1 MKNEAIFSD
10 SKKII
15 LDTCTL
21 FSFFPLPFLTLKF
34 RVYYKIILD
43 LKIFV
48 IICFSIYIISFNIY
62 FICSKFSCSFAQ
74 LCLPLW
80 DPMDRNTPGSPV
92 LHHFPELAQTHP
104 VVIQLSRS
112 VDITWANTRR

>member
-21 FSFFPLPFLTLKF
+21 FSFFPLPLLTLKF

-62 FICSKFSCSFAQ
+62 FICSKFCCSFAQ

-92 LHHFPELAQTHP
+92 LHHFPELAQTPP